1 MEGSMSEYQLEIK
14 QIVDY
19 PRCRIYRHFIQNLMA
34 DRSIRVSGGSGL
46 FYYTVLCNYANF
58 RTSYLRIDGIG
69 YTVYPG
75 EWICTVKE
83 LTAWFRTRFQRQ
95 AVSILDELQKRH
107 LISYLFLDR
116 GKVVKY
122 KVRDWKKHNT
132 VLDYNCP
139 CQKDTGFF
147 FIPTVVATELVQHC
161 TNNSEYSTCYL
172 RQYRVVVSQ
181 QCHRIASFLRLVLS
195 QISGTVFHCYLGN
208 AVLVSAGRCSE
219 MDILLDLWMSAVYND
234 SQMQGSEI
242 GPVVYFRNGTG
253 SPLSTYSEMAVRWD
267 ISKATTGRVLKKL
280 ADMDYISLMSF
291 PGRTGSVIYLHS
303 YLSTMFQISD
313 VLVDKEEVAMILKIN
328 LTMPDE
334 TNPQEDSAVTE
345 HEVCV
350 SEELS
355 GVSKSN
361 MEAVITKVAQILDA
375 QGISCFRCPK
385 SIYKL
390 YPLSDACREEY
401 ISHIKKEAVRFGMT
415 VSCGEDK
422 PVYTFELT
430 LSPTEKDREG
440 GARA

>member
-1 MEGSMSEYQLEIK
+1 MQSYQLEIK

-34 DRSIRVSGGSGL
+34 DRSIRASGGSGL

-83 LTAWFRTRFQRQ
+83 LTAWFRTRFQCQ

-147 FIPTVVATELVQHC
+147 FMPIVVATE
-161 TNNSEYSTCYL
+161 
-172 RQYRVVVSQ
+172 
-181 QCHRIASFLRLVLS
+181 
-195 QISGTVFHCYLGN
+195 
-208 AVLVSAGRCSE
+208 LVSAGRCSE

-234 SQMQGSEI
+234 SQVQGSEI

-253 SPLSTYSEMAVRWD
+253 SPLAAYSEMAARWG

-313 VLVDKEEVAMILKIN
+313 VLVDKEEVAMVLKIN
-328 LTMPDE
+328 LTMPDEMDE

-355 GVSKSN
+355 SVSKSN

-401 ISHIKKEAVRFGMT
+401 ISHIQKGVVRFGMT

>member
-1 MEGSMSEYQLEIK
+1 MQSYQLEIK

-19 PRCRIYRHFIQNLMA
+19 PRCRIYRQFIQNLMA
-34 DRSIRVSGGSGL
+34 DRSIRTGGGSGL

-83 LTAWFRTRFQRQ
+83 LSTWFRTRFQCQ

-122 KVRDWKKHNT
+122 KIRDWKKHNT

-139 CQKDTGFF
+139 CQKETGFF
-147 FIPTVVATELVQHC
+147 FMPVVVATE
-161 TNNSEYSTCYL
+161 
-172 RQYRVVVSQ
+172 
-181 QCHRIASFLRLVLS
+181 
-195 QISGTVFHCYLGN
+195 
-208 AVLVSAGRCSE
+208 LVSAGRCSE

-234 SQMQGSEI
+234 SQVQGSEI
-242 GPVVYFRNGTG
+242 GPVVYLRNGTG
-253 SPLSTYSEMAVRWD
+253 SPLVAYSEMAVRWG
-267 ISKATTGRVLKKL
+267 ISKATTGRVLKKF

-291 PGRTGSVIYLHS
+291 PGRTGSVIYLNS

-313 VLVDKEEVAMILKIN
+313 VLVDKEEVAMVLKIN
-328 LTMPDE
+328 ITLPEE
-334 TNPQEDSAVTE
+334 TDPQADSVVTE

-355 GVSKSN
+355 SVSKSN
-361 MEAVITKVAQILDA
+361 METIITKMAQVLDA

-385 SIYKL
+385 SVYKL

-401 ISHIKKEAVRFGMT
+401 IFHIQKGAVRFGMT

>member
-1 MEGSMSEYQLEIK
+1 MSEYQLEIK

-19 PRCRIYRHFIQNLMA
+19 PRCRIYRQFIQNLMA
-34 DRSIRVSGGSGL
+34 DRSIRTSGGSGL

-83 LTAWFRTRFQRQ
+83 LTAWFRTRLQCQ

-147 FIPTVVATELVQHC
+147 FMPTVIATE
-161 TNNSEYSTCYL
+161 
-172 RQYRVVVSQ
+172 
-181 QCHRIASFLRLVLS
+181 
-195 QISGTVFHCYLGN
+195 
-208 AVLVSAGRCSE
+208 LVSAGRCSE

-234 SQMQGSEI
+234 SQVQGSEI

-253 SPLSTYSEMAVRWD
+253 SPLAAYSEMAVRWG

-280 ADMDYISLMSF
+280 ADTDYISLMSF

-303 YLSTMFQISD
+303 YLSAMFQISD
-313 VLVDKEEVAMILKIN
+313 VLVDKEEVAMVLKIN
-328 LTMPDE
+328 LTMSDEMDE
-334 TNPQEDSAVTE
+334 TDTQTDSAVTE
-345 HEVCV
+345 YEICV

-355 GVSKSN
+355 SVSKSN
-361 MEAVITKVAQILDA
+361 METVITKMAQVLDA

-390 YPLSDACREEY
+390 YPLSDVCREEY
-401 ISHIKKEAVRFGMT
+401 ISHILKGAVRFGMT

-430 LSPTEKDREG
+430 LSPTEKSREG

>member
-1 MEGSMSEYQLEIK
+1 MSEYQLEIK

-19 PRCRIYRHFIQNLMA
+19 PRCRIYRQFIQNLMA
-34 DRSIRVSGGSGL
+34 DRSIRTSGGSGL

-83 LTAWFRTRFQRQ
+83 LTAWFRTRFQCQ

-122 KVRDWKKHNT
+122 KIRDWKKHNT

-234 SQMQGSEI
+234 SQVQGSEI

-253 SPLSTYSEMAVRWD
+253 SPLATYSEMAVRWD

-303 YLSTMFQISD
+303 YLSTMF
-313 VLVDKEEVAMILKIN
+313 
-328 LTMPDE
+328 
-334 TNPQEDSAVTE
+334 
-345 HEVCV
+345 
-350 SEELS
+350 
-355 GVSKSN
+355 
-361 MEAVITKVAQILDA
+361 
-375 QGISCFRCPK
+375 
-385 SIYKL
+385 
-390 YPLSDACREEY
+390 
-401 ISHIKKEAVRFGMT
+401 
-415 VSCGEDK
+415 
-422 PVYTFELT
+422 
-430 LSPTEKDREG
+430 
-440 GARA
+440 

>member
-1 MEGSMSEYQLEIK
+1 MSEYQLEIK

-19 PRCRIYRHFIQNLMA
+19 PRCRIYRQFIQNLMA
-34 DRSIRVSGGSGL
+34 DRSIRTSGGSGL

-83 LTAWFRTRFQRQ
+83 LSTWFRTRFQCQ

-122 KVRDWKKHNT
+122 KIRDWKKHNT

-139 CQKDTGFF
+139 CQKETGFF
-147 FIPTVVATELVQHC
+147 FMPVVVATE
-161 TNNSEYSTCYL
+161 
-172 RQYRVVVSQ
+172 
-181 QCHRIASFLRLVLS
+181 
-195 QISGTVFHCYLGN
+195 
-208 AVLVSAGRCSE
+208 LVSAGRCSE

-234 SQMQGSEI
+234 SQVQGSEI
-242 GPVVYFRNGTG
+242 GPVVYLRNGTG
-253 SPLSTYSEMAVRWD
+253 SPLVAYSEMAVRWG

-313 VLVDKEEVAMILKIN
+313 VLVDKEEVAMVLKSILQCRMKQKHKQILPLQSTRYAFQRN
-328 LTMPDE
+328 YPAFQNRTWKLSSQKWRKSLMHRAFP
-334 TNPQEDSAVTE
+334 V
-345 HEVCV
+345 
-350 SEELS
+350 S
-355 GVSKSN
+355 GVPNPYISY
-361 MEAVITKVAQILDA
+361 ILYQTPA
-375 QGISCFRCPK
+375 GK
-385 SIYKL
+385 SIY
-390 YPLSDACREEY
+390 
-401 ISHIKKEAVRFGMT
+401 
-415 VSCGEDK
+415 
-422 PVYTFELT
+422 
-430 LSPTEKDREG
+430 PTY
-440 GARA
+440 